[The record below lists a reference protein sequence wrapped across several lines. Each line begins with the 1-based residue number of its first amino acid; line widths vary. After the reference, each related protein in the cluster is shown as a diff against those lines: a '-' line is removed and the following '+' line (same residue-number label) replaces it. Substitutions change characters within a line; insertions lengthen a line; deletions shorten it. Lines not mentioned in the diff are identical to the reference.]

1 MVLNV
6 NIPDLMLQRERRS
19 GERRMDGIGGM

>member
-6 NIPDLMLQRERRS
+6 NIPDLMLQRERSS
-19 GERRMDGIGGM
+19 GERRMDGTEGM